1 MNCVNYV
8 KKTVCMVL
16 MLAFVLISCLGAFAT
31 SENPKK
37 LGILASSIKITDTKV
52 EYIEYKDDGAYFVE
66 ETISG
71 NIITSD
77 FYKISN
83 GEKIHS
89 SQIISSVSGK
99 NVISRETDANG
110 QVTTYS
116 VKGIVSRDT
125 NEKSIVPYA
134 IRTDNYSISL
144 VGKKVTIASAA
155 MAITLVSNYIPTTGA
170 EDIIKKAI
178 VETFYDN
185 PSLYEGYVYQGSQNY
200 QKVEF
205 GNCDVVIP
213 IVKITGT
220 NRQKDT
226 VKVIGQFY
234 WYGFSLSG
242 KTLYEA
248 QSGGG
253 VAVMFLKKDGGRY
266 QVKKV
271 VHPRDGGLLQ
281 KDLVKLYGSDGKAVS
296 DVLEDSLADEVVKT
310 LRTYVKQNQLDI
322 KYYKAFGWDPEKIDE
337 QDEINE
343 SLRFVGSV
351 IFVER
356 VEDGLL
362 ALDLVKGI
370 DDTEKRRA
378 LEQAAKML
386 FG

>member
-178 VETFYDN
+178 VVVAGAVGAGVACLPDY
-185 PSLYEGYVYQGSQNY
+185 LYVTSVLSMHKSVGKIYYVYENDYYLDSNKSQLIGHWTFSCLLY
-200 QKVEF
+200 TSLRKLPF
-205 GNCDVVIP
+205 KLVV
-213 IVKITGT
+213 
-220 NRQKDT
+220 
-226 VKVIGQFY
+226 
-234 WYGFSLSG
+234 
-242 KTLYEA
+242 TLIDRNICT
-248 QSGGG
+248 
-253 VAVMFLKKDGGRY
+253 FF
-266 QVKKV
+266 
-271 VHPRDGGLLQ
+271 
-281 KDLVKLYGSDGKAVS
+281 
-296 DVLEDSLADEVVKT
+296 DSLLKSIPNTLKIFSFLGKVKEK
-310 LRTYVKQNQLDI
+310 LSKDI
-322 KYYKAFGWDPEKIDE
+322 CIENVNHHVTPLK
-337 QDEINE
+337 N
-343 SLRFVGSV
+343 
-351 IFVER
+351 
-356 VEDGLL
+356 
-362 ALDLVKGI
+362 ALS
-370 DDTEKRRA
+370 RR
-378 LEQAAKML
+378 
-386 FG
+386 GR